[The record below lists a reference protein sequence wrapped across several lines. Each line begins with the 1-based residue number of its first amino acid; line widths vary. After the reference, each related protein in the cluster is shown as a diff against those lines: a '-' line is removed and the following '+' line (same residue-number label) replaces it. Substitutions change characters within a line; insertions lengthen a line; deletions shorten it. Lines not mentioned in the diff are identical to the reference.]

1 MKSVRIG
8 GKLRR
13 MRQERHMTQTQMAA
27 ELGLSPSYL
36 NLIESNQRPV
46 TVRVLLKLAERF
58 QVELSTLA
66 PEDDE
71 RLSSHLLEVFSDPL
85 FDGADVKTSDVRDL
99 VSGLPAVAHAIV
111 DLYEAYPAPRLGARL
126 ERRRRG
132 RERERRDGPAVG
144 GDHRVPAAAPEPFP
158 AARRRRRG
166 ALGGAWPCACTR
178 CIRT

>member
-71 RLSSHLLEVFSDPL
+71 RLSTHLLEVFSDPL
-85 FDGADVKTSDVRDL
+85 FDGADVKTTDVRDL
-99 VSGLPAVAHAIV
+99 VAGLPAVAHAIV
-111 DLYEAYPAPRLGARL
+111 DLYEAF
-126 ERRRRG
+126 RRRVSVLGSNAAGEDASESGATGLPSEEITEAVCRSRG
-132 RERERRDGPAVG
+132 
-144 GDHRVPAAAPEPFP
+144 
-158 AARRRRRG
+158 
-166 ALGGAWPCACTR
+166 
-178 CIRT
+178 